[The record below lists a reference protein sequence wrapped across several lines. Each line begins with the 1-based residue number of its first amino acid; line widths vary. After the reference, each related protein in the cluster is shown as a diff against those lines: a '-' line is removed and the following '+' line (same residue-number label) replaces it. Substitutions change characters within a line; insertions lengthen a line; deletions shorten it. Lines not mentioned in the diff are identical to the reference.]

1 MTRELTIFSARMRRM
16 IDGHKAATDW
26 MEWLPVWIKGGTE
39 LREYA
44 IPHFI
49 EALDVIDRERSV
61 LNRVTGDVIKAHLR
75 MDAIDGHEV
84 FTYSN
89 EIGGVVLFS
98 KRSDQALKDCSGCSF
113 SKVS

>member
-1 MTRELTIFSARMRRM
+1 
-16 IDGHKAATDW
+16 

-89 EIGGVVLFS
+89 EIWWCRPVLGNGLRGVEGLLGVFILE
-98 KRSDQALKDCSGCSF
+98 G
-113 SKVS
+113 